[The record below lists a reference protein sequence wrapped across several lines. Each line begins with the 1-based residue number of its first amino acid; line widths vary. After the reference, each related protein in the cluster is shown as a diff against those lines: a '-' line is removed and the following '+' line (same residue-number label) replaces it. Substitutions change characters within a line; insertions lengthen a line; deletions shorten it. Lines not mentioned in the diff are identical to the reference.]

1 MVLLKSSSNKLLLE
15 EKFMYLRKLL
25 PLLLL
30 LIISFPVLSQEN
42 DTIVVVTH
50 DSFAVSEDILIQ
62 FEEETGIT
70 VNILRSGDAGQM
82 VNQSV
87 LSKNNPL
94 GDVLFGVD
102 NTFLSRALNADIFV
116 PYESPALEFISD
128 DLILDD
134 EYHVTP
140 VDFGDVCLNYD
151 VAYFEDNALELPEN
165 LSDLAQPEYSD
176 LLVVENPAT
185 SSPGLAFMLA
195 TVAEFG
201 TDGDY
206 TFLEYWDDLRKNGV
220 LVVDG
225 WTEAYYGE
233 FSAPGR
239 DTGTRPLVVSY
250 ASSPPAEVYFSDPMP
265 EDAVT
270 GAIVADNMCFR
281 QIEFVGVLD
290 GANNIEGAQKFVDFM
305 VSKSFQDD
313 MPLNM
318 FVFPVLEEAELPD
331 VFAEFALIPENPA
344 TVDYELIDEN
354 REEWIQSWTEVML
367 R

>member
-1 MVLLKSSSNKLLLE
+1 MKHRILILLVLLVMMALSS
-15 EKFMYLRKLL
+15 
-25 PLLLL
+25 
-30 LIISFPVLSQEN
+30 VAQED

-50 DSFAVSEDILIQ
+50 DSFAVSEDVLAQ
-62 FEEETGIT
+62 FEADTGIT
-70 VNILRSGDAGQM
+70 VEILRAGDAGQM
-82 VNQSV
+82 VNQSI

-102 NTFLSRALNADIFV
+102 NTFLSRALDADIFT
-116 PYESPALEFISD
+116 PYESTGLENVPQD
-128 DLILDD
+128 YVLDE

-140 VDFGDVCLNYD
+140 IDFGDVCLNYD
-151 VAYFEDNALELPEN
+151 IAYFEEQALALPES
-165 LSDLAQPEYSD
+165 LSDLADEAYQD
-176 LLVVENPAT
+176 LLVVQNPAT

-206 TFLEYWDDLRKNGV
+206 TFLDYWADLNANGV

-250 ASSPPAEVYFSDPMP
+250 ASSPPVEFLFSDPAP
-265 EDAVT
+265 ETAVT
-270 GAIVADNMCFR
+270 GAIVGDNMCFR
-281 QIEFVGVLD
+281 QIEFAGVLA
-290 GANNIEGAQKFVDFM
+290 GANNPDGAQQFIDFM
-305 VSKSFQDD
+305 LSESFQGD

-318 FVFPVLEEAELPD
+318 FVFPVVEDIELPD
-331 VFAEFALIPENPA
+331 IFVEYAEIAENPA
-344 TVDYELIDEN
+344 VVDYALIEAN

>member
-1 MVLLKSSSNKLLLE
+1 
-15 EKFMYLRKLL
+15 MYLRSLL
-25 PLLLL
+25 PLILVV
-30 LIISFPVLSQEN
+30 IFTIPAMSQEN
-42 DTIVVVTH
+42 DTVVVVTY
-50 DSFAVSEDILIQ
+50 DSFAVSEDVLGQ
-62 FEEETGIT
+62 FEKETGIT
-70 VNILRSGDAGQM
+70 VEILRSGDAGQM
-82 VNQSV
+82 VNQSI

-94 GDVLFGVD
+94 GDVLFGID
-102 NTFLSRALNADIFV
+102 NTFLSRALNADLFL
-116 PYESPALEFISD
+116 PYESFALEFVSD
-128 DLILDD
+128 DIVFDD
-134 EYHVTP
+134 KFRVTP
-140 VDFGDVCLNYD
+140 VDIGDVCLNYD
-151 VAYFEDNALELPEN
+151 VAYFKDNELELPES
-165 LSDLAQPEYSD
+165 LSDLTQPDYAD

-201 TDGDY
+201 IDSEY
-206 TFLEYWDDLRKNGV
+206 TFLDYWDELRQNGA

-225 WTEAYYGE
+225 WSEAYYGE

-265 EDAVT
+265 EEAVT

-281 QIEFVGVLD
+281 QTEYVGVLN
-290 GANNIEGAQKFVDFM
+290 GARNIEGAQKFIDFM
-305 VSKSFQDD
+305 LSKPFQED

-318 FVFPVLEEAELPD
+318 FVFPVLKDAELPE
-331 VFAEFALIPENPA
+331 VFAEFALIPDNPA
-344 TVDYELIDEN
+344 TLDYELIDAN

>member
-1 MVLLKSSSNKLLLE
+1 
-15 EKFMYLRKLL
+15 MYHRFI
-25 PLLLL
+25 LL
-30 LIISFPVLSQEN
+30 LIFIVSSILPSLAQ
-42 DTIVVVTH
+42 DTEPLVVVTH
-50 DSFAVSEDILIQ
+50 DSFAISEEVLAK
-62 FEEETGIT
+62 FEDETGIA
-70 VNILRSGDAGQM
+70 VKRLPAGDAGQM
-82 VNQSV
+82 VNQSI

-102 NTFLSRALNADIFV
+102 NTFLSRALDAEIFI
-116 PYESPALEFISD
+116 PYESPALTNIPDEFI
-128 DLILDD
+128 LD
-134 EYHVTP
+134 ETFQVTP
-140 VDFGDVCLNYD
+140 VDFGDVCINYD
-151 VAYFEDNALELPEN
+151 VAYFEENELELPDS
-165 LSDLAQPEYSD
+165 LADLTEPAYSD
-176 LLVVENPAT
+176 LLVVMNPAT

-201 TDGDY
+201 TEGDY
-206 TFLEYWDDLRKNGV
+206 TFLDYWSDLRDNGV

-250 ASSPPAEVYFSDPMP
+250 ASSPPAEVYYSDPMP
-265 EDAVT
+265 EDAIT

-281 QIEFVGVLD
+281 QIEFVGVLE
-290 GANNIEGAQKFVDFM
+290 GAHNIEGAQKFVDFM
-305 VSKSFQDD
+305 LSNSFQED

-318 FVFPVLEEAELPD
+318 FVFPVLEDAELPD
-331 VFAEFALIPENPA
+331 VFAEYALIPENPA
-344 TVDYELIDEN
+344 TVDSALIDEN